1 MNTIGKKIES
11 PETPE
16 PGTPAEETNVIV
28 GSLSGE
34 ADTGGIRTG
43 AKDLSQVRKKDSQSD
58 IAERLSL
65 PKGALVAMRKSGG
78 LHFTSQ
84 TVTVHRD
91 GQVRHSREGS
101 RASKI
106 KGAPRKLSNQQLSQI
121 RIAVSKAGMGAP
133 LRKIVSQ
140 PPDSY
145 AYEIVT
151 RLGHKQNAIEVF
163 DGTIP
168 DAVKPLIRALSA
180 LMPKG

>member
-11 PETPE
+11 SETPE
-16 PGTPAEETNVIV
+16 QSTPLEATGVV
-28 GSLSGE
+28 LGSLGGE
-34 ADTGGIRTG
+34 ADSSGIRTG
-43 AKDLSQVRKKDSQSD
+43 TKDLSQAHKKDGNT
-58 IAERLSL
+58 AEGLNL

-106 KGAPRKLSNQQLSQI
+106 KGAPRKLSNEQLSLLK
-121 RIAVSKAGMGAP
+121 IAVSKAGMGAP

-145 AYEIVT
+145 AYEIVM
-151 RLGHKQNAIEVF
+151 RSGRKQNAIEVF
-163 DGTIP
+163 DGSIP
-168 DAVKPLIRALSA
+168 DAVKPLIRALNA